1 MSSFNRLII
10 SGLKPTADVTTL
22 LWLSLLLDHLSK
34 GWKNSRADEYRSY
47 ICEKADGC
55 EPVNPCPAGTVCESN
70 SHGDYRCVDRANSS
84 DVTAH
89 DPCAAKPCEN
99 GERMMTSR
107 LSDYT
112 YLTIY
117 LVLSEA

>member
-1 MSSFNRLII
+1 MMSYNKLTI
-10 SGLKPTADVTTL
+10 SRLKPTSDVTTP
-22 LWLSLLLDHLSK
+22 LLLLSDHLSK

-47 ICEKADGC
+47 ICEKPDGC
-55 EPVNPCPAGTVCESN
+55 EPDDPCPAGTECESN

-99 GERMMTSR
+99 GER
-107 LSDYT
+107 
-112 YLTIY
+112 I
-117 LVLSEA
+117 